1 MSKEND
7 GGPAFPRT
15 GFRTEDGPEP
25 FDAKPQ
31 NGMTLRD
38 WLAGQALAPLMT
50 KANAVFAAA
59 VKSDSP
65 EALRL
70 ANLAY
75 SETAIAAGAYAL
87 ADAMLEARNK

>member
-38 WLAGQALAPLMT
+38 WFAGQYAVGVLLTVASKHMLAQAAGD
-50 KANAVFAAA
+50 KAAA
-59 VKSDSP
+59 DKLG
-65 EALRL
+65 EAF
-70 ANLAY
+70 N
-75 SETAIAAGAYAL
+75 ETAIAQGCYSF
-87 ADAMLEARNK
+87 ADAMLEARKK